1 MGEGASGESSE
12 EKPAV
17 FLFSPSPLSHRFR
30 VLPRS
35 WQCIYEPKTRTRQKK
50 KKKKKKTL
58 STHDTQS
65 EAYPVSNI
73 T

>member
-17 FLFSPSPLSHRFR
+17 FLFSPSPLSRRFR

-35 WQCIYEPKTRTRQKK
+35 RQCIYEPKTRTRQKK
-50 KKKKKKTL
+50 KKPP

-65 EAYPVSNI
+65 EAYPVSII

>member
-17 FLFSPSPLSHRFR
+17 FLFPPSPLSHRFR

-35 WQCIYEPKTRTRQKK
+35 RQCIYEPKTRTCQKK
-50 KKKKKKTL
+50 PPA
-58 STHDTQS
+58 THDTQS
-65 EAYPVSNI
+65 EAYQ